1 MSGAPAIE
9 AHGLGKRYGKL
20 SALEDV
26 ELTVPRGVILGVLG
40 PSGAGKTSLVRC
52 LALLTRPSAGSLQ
65 LFGVGASRASAAL
78 RRRIGYMPQEM
89 ALYEELSARFNV
101 AFFSRGAKAARIDA
115 LLALLGLAERADDP
129 VLEFSGGMKQR
140 VSLACALAREPELLL
155 LDEPTAGIDPLLRLA
170 FWDEFRR
177 LQGEGRTLLVSTHQL
192 DEALHCDL
200 LLVLRQGRVLLLGT
214 PAELL
219 ARGGASARL
228 ELAGGEVF
236 EARFDAPESE
246 LPRWLAGFEMGAV
259 RRLELRQD
267 TLEEILVR
275 LIREA
280 GQDGRS

>member
-1 MSGAPAIE
+1 MSDAPAIA
-9 AHGLGKRYGKL
+9 AHGLGKRYGQL
-20 SALEDV
+20 VALEDL

-52 LALLTRPSAGSLQ
+52 LALLTRPSAGSLH
-65 LFGVGASRASAAL
+65 LFGVDALRAGAAL
-78 RRRIGYMPQEM
+78 RRRLGYMPQEV

-101 AFFSRGAKAARIDA
+101 AFFSRGADAARVNA

-140 VSLACALAREPELLL
+140 VSLACALAREPALLL
-155 LDEPTAGIDPLLRLA
+155 LDEPTAGIDPLLRLT
-170 FWDEFRR
+170 FWEEFRR
-177 LQGEGRTLLVSTHQL
+177 LQGEGRTLLISTHQL

-228 ELAGGEVF
+228 ELESGEVA
-236 EARFDAPESE
+236 EARFDAPASE
-246 LPRWLAGFEMGAV
+246 LPRWLADFEMKGV

-280 GQDGRS
+280 GDGA